1 MGERG
6 SGTDRD
12 RRAEVTEFPASGGF
26 RLSTEPQQEAAK
38 ARPSQVHWRWVSEH
52 KFDVGRP
59 GRPTARFDGDG
70 MTGPSPVDG
79 LLASLASCTA
89 VDVVDI
95 LAKRR
100 TPVES
105 LEIDVV
111 AKRVDTIPRRLE
123 HVMLTYRIGGTGI
136 ERVHAE
142 RAVELAVT
150 KYCSV
155 RDSIRPDVP
164 VEWTIELTSETT

>member
-1 MGERG
+1 M
-6 SGTDRD
+6 S
-12 RRAEVTEFPASGGF
+12 
-26 RLSTEPQQEAAK
+26 EPQ
-38 ARPSQVHWRWVSEH
+38 RVNVRWVGEH
-52 KFDVGRP
+52 KFDAGRP
-59 GRPTARFDGDG
+59 GRPTARFDGDAQ
-70 MTGPSPVDG
+70 TGPSPVDG
-79 LLASLASCTA
+79 LIASLATCTS

-105 LEIDVV
+105 LEIEVV

-123 HVMLTYRIGGTGI
+123 HVMLTFRIGGAGI

-142 RAVELAVT
+142 RAVELAIT

-155 RDSIRPDVP
+155 RDSLRRDVP
-164 VEWTIELTSETT
+164 VEWTVELAPEQA

>member
-1 MGERG
+1 M
-6 SGTDRD
+6 
-12 RRAEVTEFPASGGF
+12 TEYPTSGGF
-26 RLSTEPQQEAAK
+26 RASIDVQQKAPAK
-38 ARPSQVHWRWVSEH
+38 GRPSEVHLKLVSEH

-59 GRPTARFDGDG
+59 GRPAVRLDGDG
-70 MTGPSPVDG
+70 ITGPSPVDA
-79 LLASLASCTA
+79 LLGSLASCTA

-123 HVMLTYRIGGTGI
+123 HVMLTYRIGGAGI

-155 RDSIRPDVP
+155 RDSLRPDVP
-164 VEWTIELTSETT
+164 VEWTIELASETT

>member
-1 MGERG
+1 MGQRR
-6 SGTDRD
+6 SGTNR
-12 RRAEVTEFPASGGF
+12 E
-26 RLSTEPQQEAAK
+26 
-38 ARPSQVHWRWVSEH
+38 RWSEVSEPSRVSVKWVGEH
-52 KFDVGRP
+52 NFDAGRP
-59 GRPTARFDGDG
+59 GRPTARLDGDG
-70 MTGPSPVDG
+70 KTGPSPVDT
-79 LLASLASCTA
+79 LLNALAACTA

-105 LEIDVV
+105 LEIDVE

-123 HVMLTYRIGGTGI
+123 HVMLTYRIGGAGI

-155 RDSIRPDVP
+155 RDSLRSDVP
-164 VEWTIELTSETT
+164 VEWTIELASETT

>member
-1 MGERG
+1 MSEPERIVAKWAGEH
-6 SGTDRD
+6 
-12 RRAEVTEFPASGGF
+12 
-26 RLSTEPQQEAAK
+26 L
-38 ARPSQVHWRWVSEH
+38 
-52 KFDVGRP
+52 FDAGRP

-70 MTGPSPVDG
+70 RAAPSPVDG
-79 LLASLASCTA
+79 LLASIATCSA

-105 LEIDVV
+105 LEIELV
-111 AKRVDTIPRRLE
+111 AERVDTIPRHLK
-123 HVMLTYRIGGTGI
+123 HVTLNFRIGGAGI

-142 RAVELAVT
+142 RAVELSVT

-155 RDSIRPDVP
+155 SSSLRPDVP
-164 VEWTIELTSETT
+164 VEWTIELLSDRV

>member
-1 MGERG
+1 MGQCRPRA
-6 SGTDRD
+6 DREG
-12 RRAEVTEFPASGGF
+12 RA
-26 RLSTEPQQEAAK
+26 Q
-38 ARPSQVHWRWVSEH
+38 VSEPSRVNVKWVGEH
-52 KFDVGRP
+52 RFDGGRP

-70 MTGPSPVDG
+70 LTGPSPVDG
-79 LLASLASCTA
+79 LLCSLATCTS

-111 AKRVDTIPRRLE
+111 AQRVDTIPRRLE
-123 HVMLTYRIGGTGI
+123 HVTLNFRIGGAGI

-142 RAVELAVT
+142 RAVELAIT

-155 RDSIRPDVP
+155 RNSLRPDVP
-164 VEWTIELTSETT
+164 VEWTVALRSEEV

>member
-1 MGERG
+1 MTG
-6 SGTDRD
+6 
-12 RRAEVTEFPASGGF
+12 PAPSGGF
-26 RLSTEPQQEAAK
+26 RATIEPQQETTAK
-38 ARPSQVHWRWVSEH
+38 GQPSRVSLKWIGEH
-52 KFDVGRP
+52 KFDFGRP
-59 GRPTARFDGDG
+59 GRPSARLDGDG
-70 MTGPSPVDG
+70 TTGPSPVDG
-79 LLASLASCTA
+79 LLGALASCVS

-105 LEIDVV
+105 LEIQVV
-111 AKRVDTIPRRLE
+111 ADRVDTIPRRLKR
-123 HVMLTYRIGGTGI
+123 VALNFRIGGAGI

-155 RDSIRPDVP
+155 RDSLRPDVP
-164 VEWTIELTSETT
+164 VEWTIELASERA

>member
-1 MGERG
+1 MGECG
-6 SGTDRD
+6 SRANRE
-12 RRAEVTEFPASGGF
+12 RRTEVTE
-26 RLSTEPQQEAAK
+26 
-38 ARPSQVHWRWVSEH
+38 PSRVGVKWVGEH
-52 KFDVGRP
+52 KFDAGRP

-70 MTGPSPVDG
+70 QTGPSPVDG
-79 LLASLASCTA
+79 LLASLATCAS

-111 AKRVDTIPRRLE
+111 AKRVDTGPRRLE
-123 HVMLTYRIGGTGI
+123 HVMLTFRIGGAGI
-136 ERVHAE
+136 EKVHAE

-155 RDSIRPDVP
+155 RDSLRPDVP
-164 VEWTIELTSETT
+164 VEWAIELEPERA